1 MSWTP
6 RVFTGIDN
14 MLKNVNIPPLPNQ
27 CDVVFN
33 TMSCCFCHKKQG
45 VLSKSQRFKML
56 IPGDVVFD
64 TMCKW
69 FPNMDIIDK
78 TALIKGYKIVM
89 IWQDVKIYMMWLKNG
104 SR

>member
-1 MSWTP
+1 
-6 RVFTGIDN
+6 
-14 MLKNVNIPPLPNQ
+14 MLYG
-27 CDVVFN
+27 
-33 TMSCCFCHKKQG
+33 FCHKKQG

-89 IWQDVKIYMMWLKNG
+89 IWQDIKILSKILFLGYKM
-104 SR
+104 

>member
-1 MSWTP
+1 M
-6 RVFTGIDN
+6 VFAI
-14 MLKNVNIPPLPNQ
+14 
-27 CDVVFN
+27 
-33 TMSCCFCHKKQG
+33 KKQG
-45 VLSKSQRFKML
+45 VLLKSPCFL
-56 IPGDVVFD
+56 IFIPGDVVFD

-89 IWQDVKIYMMWLKNG
+89 IWQDIKIYMMWLKNG